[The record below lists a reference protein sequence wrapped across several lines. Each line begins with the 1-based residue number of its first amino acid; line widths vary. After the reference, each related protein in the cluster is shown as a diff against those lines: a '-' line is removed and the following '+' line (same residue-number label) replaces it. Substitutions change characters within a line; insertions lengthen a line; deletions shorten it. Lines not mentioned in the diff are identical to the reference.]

1 MSTTLAIS
9 DGLAAARD
17 AHRCA
22 DADWFDEE
30 E

>member
-9 DGLAAARD
+9 DGLAAALE
-17 AHRCA
+17 AHRRA